1 MGERRALLLVGSP
14 RGVGHSTS
22 DGLGS
27 GILDILKEHGFVT
40 EKLHAHAA
48 VTSPTELDSDL
59 ATIGAADTVVLSLPL
74 YVDSFPAPV
83 IALLERIAEQ
93 RIGAGRA
100 RLFVVIQCGFP
111 EKEQNATALAIAE
124 QFAVEAEWT
133 WLGGVGLGAAEWQH
147 KDVARALAP
156 IAEAIANGTAIPQP
170 VLRKAMPAW
179 PYRLGGN
186 IMWRLAARKHRAT
199 RSLRARPYDD

>member
-1 MGERRALLLVGSP
+1 MAEKRALLLIGSP
-14 RGVGHSTS
+14 RGIGRSTS

-27 GILDILKEHGFVT
+27 GILDVLKERGFVT

-48 VTSPTELDSDL
+48 VASPKELKSGL
-59 ATIGAADTVVLSLPL
+59 AAIGAADTVILSLPL

-83 IALLERIAEQ
+83 IALLERIAE
-93 RIGAGRA
+93 RRTGAGRA

-124 QFAVEAEWT
+124 QFAVEAGWT

-147 KDVARALAP
+147 KDVAKALAS

-179 PYRLGGN
+179 LYRFGGN
-186 IMWRLAARKHRAT
+186 IMWRLAARKHHAT
-199 RSLRARPYDD
+199 RSLRARPHEE